1 MKKRIVHTAAGNA
14 MSREE
19 GFILIIALLSLLAL
33 TAIGILA
40 ITTSTTEVMVA
51 GNTRL
56 REVGLSAA
64 DSGIELSEPILR
76 NTDNL
81 RFTDISETELSAR
94 MDTLQAERNCV
105 SQLNNDTENFPIN
118 VGGSSVSVDID
129 YVNAGDPGPGY
140 ALEEGGPP
148 IVKKNYIINA
158 TSRGDSGSEVTVG
171 AVYFLVGWCD

>member
-1 MKKRIVHTAAGNA
+1 MKKGTSYKPAVGELRG
-14 MSREE
+14 ED
-19 GFILIIALLSLLAL
+19 GFILVIALLSLLAL

-40 ITTSTTEVMVA
+40 ISTSTTEVMIA

-56 REVGLSAA
+56 REVGLSSA

-81 RFTDISETELSAR
+81 RFADIPQTELSAR
-94 MDTLQAERNCV
+94 MEALQAERNCV
-105 SQLNNDTENFPIN
+105 SQLDNDTENFPVN
-118 VGGSSVSVDID
+118 VGNSAVSVDID

-158 TSRGDSGSEVTVG
+158 TSSGASGSEVTVG